1 MARIALIVAAASAL
15 IITAALGF
23 ALVPLLRK
31 MHYGQTIKEIGP
43 TWHKNKQGTPT
54 MGGLMFVI
62 GSAAGVFLGWL
73 AVAAQ
78 MQDYIGEGAAT
89 GGQSIILC
97 LLTAISFGFVGFVDD
112 FIKVVKKRN
121 LGLMARYKIVMQ
133 VLITTMFLVS
143 LHLTGNLSTTVV
155 LPLLGSIDFGLFF
168 YPISFLLIIG
178 MVNAVNLT
186 DGVDGLACS
195 VTFLVG
201 IGFMVIAALLG
212 RFTISL
218 FAAAIAG
225 GCAGFLAWNFHPAK
239 VFMGD
244 TGSMFLGGAV
254 VAMAYGMG
262 QPALLLLLGV
272 VYLIEAFSVMLQVCY
287 FKLTHGRRLFKMTPI
302 HHHFELS
309 GWREEKIVAVFS
321 FVTIIGIVLGWLFV
335 YLCL

>member
-1 MARIALIVAAASAL
+1 MARIALIVSAAAAM

-23 ALVPLLRK
+23 ALIPLLRRL
-31 MHYGQTIKEIGP
+31 HYGQTIKEIGP
-43 TWHKNKQGTPT
+43 TWHKGKQGTPT
-54 MGGLMFVI
+54 MGGLMFII
-62 GSAAGVFLGWL
+62 GTAAGVFLGWL

-97 LLTAISFGFVGFVDD
+97 LLTALSFGFVGFVDD

-143 LHLTGNLSTTVV
+143 LYLTGNLSTTVA
-155 LPLLGSIDFGLFF
+155 LPLFGSVDFGIFF
-168 YPISFLLIIG
+168 YPLSFLLIIG

-186 DGVDGLACS
+186 DGIDGLAS
-195 VTFLVG
+195 GVTFVVS
-201 IGFMVIAALLG
+201 IGFMVTAALLG
-212 RFTISL
+212 RFTVSL
-218 FAAAIAG
+218 FAAAVAG

-262 QPALLLLLGV
+262 QPELLLIIGI
-272 VYLIEAFSVMLQVCY
+272 VYLIEALSVMLQVCY
-287 FKLTHGRRLFKMTPI
+287 FKITHGKRLFKMSPI
-302 HHHFELS
+302 HHHFEMC
-309 GWREEKIVAVFS
+309 GWKEEKIVAVFS
-321 FVTIIGIVLGWLFV
+321 FAAFIGVALGWLFI
-335 YLCL
+335 YLSV